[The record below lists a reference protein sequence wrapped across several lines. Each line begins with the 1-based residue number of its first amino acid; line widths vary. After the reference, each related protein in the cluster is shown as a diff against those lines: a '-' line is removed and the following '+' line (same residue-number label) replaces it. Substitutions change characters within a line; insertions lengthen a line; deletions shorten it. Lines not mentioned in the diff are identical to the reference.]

1 MLIFLTQGYI
11 FIDEREMV
19 MRSAYAAVRTSWV
32 VFNKHVIFSF
42 PNLVHIKVNSELFE
56 GIAHWKEW
64 VKQY

>member
-1 MLIFLTQGYI
+1 
-11 FIDEREMV
+11 MV
-19 MRSAYAAVRTSWV
+19 MRSAYAAVRTSFFFW
-32 VFNKHVIFSF
+32 NKHVIFSF